1 MNLVWTR
8 IEIHAGFELV
18 STECVEAWFGLPFLP
33 SKRNNNALATVSL
46 MTLKLFVVR
55 HSETFDNARG
65 IFSGW
70 RDSELTQKGFA
81 QAQGIAEQLKR
92 YQLDYAFTSHLHR
105 ARKTLEII
113 LQYHQHIPV
122 FIDDRLIERCYG
134 LLQGEY
140 KRKVAYENPDWYSQ
154 IHRGY
159 VCVPPEGES
168 LSMVEKRV
176 FSFLVQL
183 RKWLRRTPGNVVI
196 SCHGNSMRAIK
207 RVLEDL
213 SVEQMLQFEASQ
225 DTAAVYE
232 LNWCNSS
239 IERPKEHT
247 INPYWK
253 GVVIS
258 RKVKL
263 ATDPRNLLGTYYC

>member
-1 MNLVWTR
+1 MNLVWIR
-8 IEIHAGFELV
+8 IKIQDGCELAP
-18 STECVEAWFGLPFLP
+18 TEYVEAWFGMPLLP
-33 SKRNNNALATVSL
+33 SKRNNDALSMVSL

-70 RDSELTQKGFA
+70 RDSELTLKGFV

-92 YQLDYAFTSHLHR
+92 YQLDYAFTSHLRR

-113 LQYHQHIPV
+113 LRYHQHIPV

-134 LLQGEY
+134 LLQGKY

-159 VCVPPEGES
+159 VGVPPEGES
-168 LSMVEKRV
+168 MSMVENRV

-183 RKWLRRTPGNVVI
+183 KQWLGRTPGNVVI

-207 RVLEDL
+207 RVLENL
-213 SVEQMLQFEASQ
+213 SIDQMLQFDASQ

-263 ATDPRNLLGTYYC
+263 ATDPLNLLEKYYC